1 MWVNFFNSPYN
12 MFTITSD
19 EKLPIQPTGISGLDI
34 LLNGGLPKGATVIL
48 AGSAGAGKTILSHQW
63 LFEGFTKYQEPGLY
77 IALSESVN
85 KALKNCSGFSYCK
98 KEALH
103 PLGVNFTDLRS
114 IIKGLDLEEKPDLS
128 VEELEKIIDVITSLV
143 REMKAK
149 RVVLDSITAFLYF
162 LKDKYQMRTFIFKL
176 GNALS
181 QLDATVLLVSEV
193 TEPKRFSVFGVE
205 EFIADGIIYVDNLM
219 GEQAMVRRLQ
229 IIKMR
234 GLDFRSGGV
243 VFDITNDGLV
253 IYPKIPAEDLVQT
266 TEYSKRLS
274 SGITEL
280 DQMIG
285 GGYPEGST
293 VLIGGNTGAG
303 KSTFGLQFLA
313 KGLQDGEA
321 SLMVNL
327 EESTIQVKKTAKNH
341 GWDFDTWEK
350 SGLLTFIN
358 PKLIDIYPDKLL
370 YQIVNAVNKNNVKR
384 VLIDSVSS
392 LEGSTLDK
400 NKVREFLLQ
409 LSAFFKSRGVTSNMT
424 YLTTNAFGASTGQL
438 LGGTESSELRLSSI
452 VDGILLLRYVERNQ
466 DVNKLLTVLKM
477 RGSEHS
483 KEIREFSIAKEG
495 AIIGAKFLK

>member
-1 MWVNFFNSPYN
+1 MPPGTQN
-12 MFTITSD
+12 
-19 EKLPIQPTGISGLDI
+19 EKLTLQPTGIVGLDTI
-34 LLNGGLPKGATVIL
+34 LNGGLPYGANIIL
-48 AGSAGAGKTILSHQW
+48 AGAAGTGKTVFSHQW

-98 KEALH
+98 KESLH
-103 PLGVNFTDLRS
+103 PLGVHFTDLRS
-114 IIKGLDLEEKPDLS
+114 IIKGLGLEEKPDLS
-128 VEELEKIIDVITSLV
+128 IEETEKIIEVITNLV

-162 LKDKYQMRTFIFKL
+162 LKDPYQIRSFIFKL

-181 QLDATVLLVSEV
+181 QMDATVILISEV
-193 TEPKRFSVFGVE
+193 IEPKRFSVFGVE
-205 EFIADGIIYVDNLM
+205 EFIADGIIYTDNLM
-219 GEQAMVRRLQ
+219 GEQAMVRRMQ

-234 GLDFRSGGV
+234 GLDFRSGAV

-253 IYPKIPAEDLVQT
+253 IYPKIPVEDMVQK

-280 DQMIG
+280 DEVID

-313 KGLQDGEA
+313 KGVEQGEA
-321 SLMVNL
+321 VLMVNL
-327 EESTIQVKKTAKNH
+327 EESSVQVKKTARNH
-341 GWDFDTWEK
+341 GWDFEAAEK
-350 SGLLTFIN
+350 SGLLTFLN

-370 YQIVNAVNKNNVKR
+370 YQIVNAVSKNNVKR

-400 NKVREFLLQ
+400 DKVREFLLE
-409 LSAFFKSRGVTSNMT
+409 LSSFFKSRGVTSNMT
-424 YLTTNAFGASTGQL
+424 YLTTNAFGASAGQL

-452 VDGILLLRYVERNQ
+452 VDGILLLRYVERDQ
-466 DVNKLLTVLKM
+466 DVDKLLTVLKM

-483 KEIREFSIAKEG
+483 KEIREFDITKG
-495 AIIGAKFLK
+495 GVKIGAKFTK

>member
-1 MWVNFFNSPYN
+1 MSFAV
-12 MFTITSD
+12 TD
-19 EKLPIQPTGISGLDI
+19 EKINLQPTGIAGLDT
-34 LLNGGLPKGATVIL
+34 LLNGGLPYGATIIL
-48 AGSAGAGKTILSHQW
+48 AGAAGTGKTVLSHQW
-63 LFEGFTKYQEPGLY
+63 LFEGFLNYQEPGLY

-103 PLGVNFTDLRS
+103 PLGVHFTDLRS
-114 IIKGLDLEEKPDLS
+114 IIKGLGLEEKPDLS
-128 VEELEKIIDVITSLV
+128 VEEIEKIIEVIANLV

-162 LKDKYQMRTFIFKL
+162 LKDQYQMRTFIFKL

-181 QLDATVLLVSEV
+181 QMDATVVLISEV
-193 TEPKRFSVFGVE
+193 IEPKRFSVFGVE
-205 EFIADGIIYVDNLM
+205 EFIADGIIYTDNLM

-229 IIKMR
+229 IVKMR
-234 GLDFRSGGV
+234 GLDFRSGAV
-243 VFDITNDGLV
+243 VFDITSDGLV
-253 IYPKIPAEDLVQT
+253 IYPKIPVEDMVQI

-274 SGITEL
+274 SGIAEL
-280 DQMIG
+280 DEMTG

-313 KGLQDGEA
+313 KGLEQGETV
-321 SLMVNL
+321 LMVNL
-327 EESTIQVKKTAKNH
+327 EESSAQVKKTARNH
-341 GWDFDTWEK
+341 GWEFDKWEK

-370 YQIVNAVNKNNVKR
+370 YQIVNLVTKKNVKR
-384 VLIDSVSS
+384 VVIDSVSS

-400 NKVREFLLQ
+400 DKVREFLLQ
-409 LSAFFKSRGVTSNMT
+409 LTAFFKSRGITSNMT
-424 YLTTNAFGASTGQL
+424 YLTTNAFGASAGQL
-438 LGGTESSELRLSSI
+438 LGGTESSELRLSSV
-452 VDGILLLRYVERNQ
+452 VDGILLLRYVERDQ
-466 DVNKLLTVLKM
+466 DVDKLLTVLKM

-483 KEIREFSIAKEG
+483 KEIREFDIVKEG
-495 AIIGAKFLK
+495 VKIGAKFSK